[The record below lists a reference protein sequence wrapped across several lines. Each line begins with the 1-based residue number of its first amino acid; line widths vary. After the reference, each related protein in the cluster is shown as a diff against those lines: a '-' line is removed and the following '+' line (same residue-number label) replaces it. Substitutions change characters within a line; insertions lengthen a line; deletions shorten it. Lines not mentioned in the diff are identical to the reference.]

1 MAPSKSP
8 HVHEITFHVRYA
20 ETDQMGVAHH
30 TAYLVWFEEGRSD
43 YMRARGA
50 SYQAF
55 EREGFFLPVV
65 ECYARYVA
73 PARYDRRVT
82 VRTWVSELK
91 SRSLTFEY
99 EVVDTETGEVL
110 ATGFTR
116 HLCTDRTGRPRRI
129 PESWRAKLEGLP

>member
-1 MAPSKSP
+1 MRNTSP
-8 HVHEITFHVRYA
+8 QIHETSFHVRYA
-20 ETDQMGVAHH
+20 ETDQMGLVHH
-30 TAYLVWFEEGRSD
+30 TAYFVWFEEGRSD

-50 SYQAF
+50 SYRDF
-55 EREGFFLPVV
+55 ERDGFFLPVV
-65 ECYARYVA
+65 DCGARFVA

-99 EVVDTETGEVL
+99 EVIDAETGTVL

-116 HLCTDRTGRPRRI
+116 HLCTDREGRPRRI
-129 PESWRAKLEGLP
+129 PEAWRAKLEVAP